1 MRRKFWFSSSIC
13 VIAVAAGCSK
23 QSASPTSPSAAAAA
37 KGNATGDGSTLKVSA
52 PTPVSPINGVK
63 ITQGDNVVLTVNNS
77 TAPYAGGVPLRYEFA
92 VVNGAGQQV
101 FVGQA
106 ASGSAQTSVQ
116 VTGGLDAET
125 QYQWH
130 ARAFYGDYV
139 GPWSAYA
146 AFISPANEGYIRGNE
161 LYDPLINGKTIGVVH
176 GSVQFIPG
184 VGAKLPDW
192 YSYISYELPQTLLEG
207 EYSLLV
213 TNMPANTKGDKQKV
227 MAMAQGYDD
236 IVENDRRMTIEK
248 RGDPPGIVAWRLLT
262 HHDRIETEGS
272 GAGGRVF
279 VNFLA
284 DRVYFFRATWKDN
297 FFKVK
302 IQEDGVSGPV
312 IYELGKHWDGDPYDP
327 KPHVIY
333 VGSPIGRSGATAAS
347 IENTIYRQIW
357 VSANP
362 RPAFAN

>member
-1 MRRKFWFSSSIC
+1 MKRKFWFLTSVC
-13 VIAVAAGCSK
+13 VIALAAACSK
-23 QSASPTSPSAAAAA
+23 QSTSPTSPSAAAAA
-37 KGNATGDGSTLKVSA
+37 SGNATGDGSNLKVSA

-63 ITQGDNVVLTVNNS
+63 ISQGDNVVLTVNNS
-77 TAPYAGGVPLRYEFA
+77 SATYAGNIPLRYEFA

-106 ASGSAQTSVQ
+106 AAGVAQTSVQ

-161 LYDPLINGKTIGVVH
+161 LYDPLINGRTIGVVH

-192 YSYISYELPQTLLEG
+192 YSYISYELPQTLIEG

-236 IVENDRRMTIEK
+236 IIENDRRMTVEK
-248 RGDPPGIVAWRLLT
+248 RGDPAGTVAWRFLT
-262 HHDRIETEGS
+262 HHDRIETEG
-272 GAGGRVF
+272 AERTY
-279 VNFLA
+279 VNFQANL
-284 DRVYFFRATWKDN
+284 VYFFRTTWKDN

-302 IQEDGVSGPV
+302 IQEGGVNGGV
-312 IYELGKHWDGDPYDP
+312 VYEAGKSWDGDPYDP

-333 VGSPIGRSGATAAS
+333 VGSPIGRSGASAAS

-362 RPAFAN
+362 RPGFANQ

>member
-1 MRRKFWFSSSIC
+1 M
-13 VIAVAAGCSK
+13 ALAAACSK
-23 QSASPTSPSAAAAA
+23 QSAAPTSPTAAAPGN
-37 KGNATGDGSTLKVSA
+37 GNATGDGSTLKVTA

-63 ITQGDNVVLTVNNS
+63 ISQGGSVVLTVNNS
-77 TAPYAGGVPLRYEFA
+77 SATYAGNIPLRYEFA
-92 VVNGAGQQV
+92 VVNAGGQQV
-101 FVGQA
+101 FVAQG
-106 ASGSAQTSVQ
+106 ASGAAQTSVQ
-116 VTGGLDAET
+116 VTGGLDADT
-125 QYQWH
+125 TYQWH
-130 ARAFYGDYV
+130 ARAFYGDHV

-146 AFISPANEGYIRGNE
+146 SFISPANEGYIRGNE
-161 LYDPLINGKTIGVVH
+161 LYDPLINGKTIGTVH
-176 GSVQFIPG
+176 GNVQFIPG

-192 YSYISYELPQTLLEG
+192 YSYISYELPQTLIEG

-236 IVENDRRMTIEK
+236 IIENDRRMTIEK

-272 GAGGRVF
+272 GPGGRTF

-297 FFKVK
+297 VFKVK
-302 IQEDGVSGPV
+302 IQEDGASGPV

-333 VGSPIGRSGATAAS
+333 VGSPIGRSGPSAAS

-362 RPAFAN
+362 RPSFANQ

>member
-1 MRRKFWFSSSIC
+1 MKRKFWSASSIC
-13 VIAVAAGCSK
+13 AIALAAACSK
-23 QSASPTSPSAAAAA
+23 QSASPTSPTAAAAA
-37 KGNATGDGSTLKVSA
+37 KSQADGDGVTLKVSA

-63 ITQGDNVVLTVNNS
+63 ISQGDNVVLTVNNS
-77 TAPYAGGVPLRYEFA
+77 NASFAGSIPLRYEFA

-106 ASGSAQTSVQ
+106 GSGATQSSIQ
-116 VTGGLDAET
+116 VTAGLDAET

-130 ARAFYGDYV
+130 ARAYYGEHV

-146 AFISPANEGYIRGNE
+146 TFISPANEGYIRGNE

-176 GSVQFIPG
+176 GSVQFVPG

-207 EYSLLV
+207 EYSVLV

-227 MAMAQGYDD
+227 MAMGQGYDD
-236 IVENDRRMTIEK
+236 ITTNDRRMTIEK
-248 RGDPPGIVAWRLLT
+248 RGDPPGIVAWRFIT
-262 HHDRIETEGS
+262 HHDQVDTEG
-272 GAGGRVF
+272 AERTF

-284 DRVYFFRATWKDN
+284 NQVYFFRVTWRDN
-297 FFKVK
+297 VFKVK
-302 IQEDGVSGPV
+302 IQEGGAQGPV
-312 IYELGKHWDGDPYDP
+312 VYEFGKHWDGDPYDP

-333 VGSPIGRSGATAAS
+333 VGSPIGRSGPSAAS
-347 IENTIYRQIW
+347 VENTIYRQVW
-357 VSANP
+357 VSGNP
-362 RPAFAN
+362 RPSFANQ

>member
-1 MRRKFWFSSSIC
+1 MKRKHWVASTVC
-13 VIAVAAGCSK
+13 VIALAAACSK
-23 QSASPTSPSAAAAA
+23 QSTSPTSPTTAAPASS
-37 KGNATGDGSTLKVSA
+37 NATADGSTLKVSA

-63 ITQGDNVVLTVNNS
+63 INQGDNVVLTINNS
-77 TAPYAGGVPLRYEFA
+77 SATYAGGIPLRYEFA
-92 VVNGAGQQV
+92 VINPAGQQV
-101 FVGQA
+101 FVGQNA
-106 ASGSAQTSVQ
+106 AGATQTSVQ
-116 VTGGLDAET
+116 VTDGLDAET

-130 ARAFYGDYV
+130 ARAFYGDHV

-146 AFISPANEGYIRGNE
+146 TFISPANEGYIRGNE
-161 LYDPLINGKTIGVVH
+161 LYDPLVNGKTIGVVH